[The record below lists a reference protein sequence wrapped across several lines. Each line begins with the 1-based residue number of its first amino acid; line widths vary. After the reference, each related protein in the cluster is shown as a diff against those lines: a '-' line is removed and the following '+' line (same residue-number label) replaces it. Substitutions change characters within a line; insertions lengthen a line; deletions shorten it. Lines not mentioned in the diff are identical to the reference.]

1 MEKDGKKAEPQ
12 MALWSTKADTRKA
25 PGEDLLSLQVHK
37 KVNITTLS
45 LFTKKMLNKGNQII

>member
-1 MEKDGKKAEPQ
+1 MEKEGKKAEPQ
-12 MALWSTKADTRKA
+12 MALLGIKADIRNVF
-25 PGEDLLSLQVHK
+25 GEDLLSLQFHE